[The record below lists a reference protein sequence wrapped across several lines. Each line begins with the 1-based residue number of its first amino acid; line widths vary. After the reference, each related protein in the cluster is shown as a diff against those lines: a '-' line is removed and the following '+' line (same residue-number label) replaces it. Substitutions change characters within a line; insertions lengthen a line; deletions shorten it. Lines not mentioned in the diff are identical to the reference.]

1 MTLLSG
7 DVDGGGGG
15 GEGGG
20 PVGVG
25 SIGAETHRRLATLLR
40 EDLLPLCPT
49 LLSDEDPIPLY
60 ALKLLGG
67 RGLSTSQL
75 TLSHLY
81 H

>member
-1 MTLLSG
+1 
-7 DVDGGGGG
+7 
-15 GEGGG
+15 
-20 PVGVG
+20 VGVG

-67 RGLSTSQL
+67 ALEADREMCTEVWTDG
-75 TLSHLY
+75 
-81 H
+81 